1 MLVYVKINI
10 RHKLFIHITDET
22 KQNSQA
28 DLCSKIFQKRV
39 LTYIAY
45 YNIMARLTSHA
56 LTIEYLQI
64 RYDAE
69 KKKTAMKG

>member
-22 KQNSQA
+22 KQA

-45 YNIMARLTSHA
+45 YNI
-56 LTIEYLQI
+56 IQ
-64 RYDAE
+64 
-69 KKKTAMKG
+69 G